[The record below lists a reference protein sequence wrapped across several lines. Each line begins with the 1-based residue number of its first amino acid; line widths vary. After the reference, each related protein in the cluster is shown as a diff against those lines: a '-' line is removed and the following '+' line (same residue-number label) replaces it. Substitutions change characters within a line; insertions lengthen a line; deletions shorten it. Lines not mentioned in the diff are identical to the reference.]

1 MWNPKAESGL
11 PSASGVVVTAAG
23 EHGRAALEV
32 TFAQPLPGVTCGA
45 DSPLQW
51 VNDALTGPGF
61 LLRNNTIQSRRF
73 GALIM
78 GRDGAIVGNH
88 FIDNPGSTVLLL

>member
-1 MWNPKAESGL
+1 MPRKGDVVRVWNPKAESSL
-11 PSASGVVVTAAG
+11 PSASVVVVTAAG
-23 EHGRAALEV
+23 EHGSAALEV

-61 LLRNNTIQSRRF
+61 PLRSNTIQSR
-73 GALIM
+73 
-78 GRDGAIVGNH
+78 
-88 FIDNPGSTVLLL
+88 